1 MVFALKSCRF
11 NNPKIAFDPPRPL
24 APIIAARH
32 KQAMSFESDLLAER
46 HRLTRR
52 LSRWRALA
60 VLGVIAALA
69 AMFSQGNM
77 GGLASNDHVLR
88 LRIEGVITEDRRLL
102 EVIQEAS
109 RDTAARAMLLVI
121 DSPGGSMAGGEA
133 LHGALKRFAE
143 KKPIVALMGGTA
155 ASAGYMIAMPAEHVL
170 AREATVTGSIGV
182 LLQSFDVSELLRGLG
197 VRPDVLATGP
207 FKAQPNPFQPL
218 TDQGRAEMMR
228 VLDDLHGQ
236 FIGIVATGRRMD
248 EARVRLLAD
257 GRVFTGR
264 EALPLGL
271 IDAIGGEP
279 EARAWLA
286 AQKGVAEALPVQD
299 LEPRD
304 RVEKLLNR
312 FVGGLA
318 KTLMTEWFGIDV
330 PRAVWQLS
338 R

>member
-1 MVFALKSCRF
+1 
-11 NNPKIAFDPPRPL
+11 
-24 APIIAARH
+24 
-32 KQAMSFESDLLAER
+32 MSLEADLLAER
-46 HRLTRR
+46 RR
-52 LSRWRALA
+52 LSRRVSLWRTLA
-60 VLGVIAALA
+60 VLGVITALA
-69 AMFSQGNM
+69 VIFGRGDM
-77 GGLASNDHVLR
+77 GGLASGEHVLR

-102 EVIQEAS
+102 EVIEEARTDS
-109 RDTAARAMLLVI
+109 SARAMLLVI

-155 ASAGYMIAMPAEHVL
+155 ASAGYMIAMPAQHVL

-182 LLQSFDVSELLRGLG
+182 LLQSFDISELMARLG
-197 VRPDVLATGP
+197 VRPDILATGP

-228 VLDDLHGQ
+228 VLEDLHGQ
-236 FIGIVATGRRMD
+236 FIAMVVAGRRMD
-248 EARVRLLAD
+248 EARVRPLAD

-264 EALPLGL
+264 QALGLGL
-271 IDAIGGEP
+271 IDAIGGEA

-286 AQKGVAEALPVQD
+286 AQKDVPEALPVRD

-304 RVEKLLNR
+304 RVEKFLNR
-312 FVGGLA
+312 YVGSLV
-318 KTLMTEWFGIDV
+318 KTLMAEWFGVDA

-338 R
+338 H

>member
-1 MVFALKSCRF
+1 MHVGHHLAPFGLKSL
-11 NNPKIAFDPPRPL
+11 RPL
-24 APIIAARH
+24 APRRAARH
-32 KQAMSFESDLLAER
+32 KQLMSLEADLLADR
-46 HRLTRR
+46 RR
-52 LSRWRALA
+52 LSRRITFWRVLA
-60 VLGVIAALA
+60 VIGVIAALGA
-69 AMFSQGNM
+69 LFGRDGL
-77 GGLASNDHVLR
+77 GGIAPNDHVLR

-102 EVIQEAS
+102 EVIEEAS
-109 RDTAARAMLLVI
+109 RDASARAMLLVI
-121 DSPGGSMAGGEA
+121 NSPGGSMAGGEA

-155 ASAGYMIAMPAEHVL
+155 ASAGYMIAMPAQHVV

-182 LLQSFDVSELLRGLG
+182 LLQSFDVSELLARLG
-197 VRPDVLATGP
+197 VRPDILATGP

-228 VLDDLHGQ
+228 VLEDLHSQ
-236 FIGIVATGRRMD
+236 FIGIVAAGRRMD
-248 EARVRLLAD
+248 EARVRPLAD

-264 EALPLGL
+264 QALPLGL
-271 IDAIGGEP
+271 IDAIGGEA

-286 AQKGVAEALPVQD
+286 AQKGVAEDLPVRD

-312 FVGGLA
+312 FVGNLA
-318 KTLMTEWFGIDV
+318 KTLISEWLGVDA
-330 PRAVWQLS
+330 PRAVWQFS

>member
-1 MVFALKSCRF
+1 MRSLS
-11 NNPKIAFDPPRPL
+11 DLPL
-24 APIIAARH
+24 APPRAARH
-32 KQAMSFESDLLAER
+32 KHPMSLEADLIVER
-46 HRLTRR
+46 RR
-52 LSRWRALA
+52 LSRRVTFWRSLA

-69 AMFSQGNM
+69 LVFGRASL

-88 LRIEGVITEDRRLL
+88 LRVEGTILEDRRLL
-102 EVIQEAS
+102 EVIEEAS
-109 RDTAARAMLLVI
+109 RDTSARAMLLVI

-155 ASAGYMIAMPAEHVL
+155 ASAGYMIAMPAQHVL
-170 AREATVTGSIGV
+170 AREATITGSIGV
-182 LLQSFDVSELLRGLG
+182 LLQSFDVSELMARLG
-197 VRPDVLATGP
+197 VRPDILATGP

-228 VLDDLHGQ
+228 VLEDLHGQ
-236 FIGIVATGRRMD
+236 FIAIVATGRRMD
-248 EARVRLLAD
+248 EARVRPLAD

-264 EALPLGL
+264 QALPLGL
-271 IDAIGGEP
+271 IDAIGGEA

-286 AQKGVAEALPVQD
+286 AQKGVAEALPVRD

-304 RVEKLLNR
+304 RVEKFLNR
-312 FVGGLA
+312 FVGGLV
-318 KTLMTEWFGIDV
+318 KTLMTEWFGVDA
-330 PRAVWQLS
+330 PRAVWHLS

>member
-1 MVFALKSCRF
+1 
-11 NNPKIAFDPPRPL
+11 
-24 APIIAARH
+24 
-32 KQAMSFESDLLAER
+32 MSLEADLLAER
-46 HRLTRR
+46 RR
-52 LSRWRALA
+52 LSRRVSLWRTLA

-69 AMFSQGNM
+69 VIFGRGDM
-77 GGLASNDHVLR
+77 GGLASGEHVLR

-102 EVIQEAS
+102 EVIEEARS
-109 RDTAARAMLLVI
+109 DSSARAMLLVI

-155 ASAGYMIAMPAEHVL
+155 ASAGYMIAMPAQHVL

-182 LLQSFDVSELLRGLG
+182 LLQSFDISELMARLG
-197 VRPDVLATGP
+197 VRPDILATGP

-228 VLDDLHGQ
+228 VLEDLHGQ
-236 FIGIVATGRRMD
+236 FIAMVVAGRRMD
-248 EARVRLLAD
+248 EARVRPLAD

-264 EALPLGL
+264 QALGLGL
-271 IDAIGGEP
+271 IDAIGGEA

-286 AQKGVAEALPVQD
+286 AQKDVPEALPVRD

-304 RVEKLLNR
+304 RVEKFLNR
-312 FVGGLA
+312 YVGSLV
-318 KTLMTEWFGIDV
+318 KTLMAEWFGVDA

>member
-1 MVFALKSCRF
+1 
-11 NNPKIAFDPPRPL
+11 
-24 APIIAARH
+24 
-32 KQAMSFESDLLAER
+32 MSLEADLLAER
-46 HRLTRR
+46 RR
-52 LSRWRALA
+52 LSRRVSLWRALA
-60 VLGVIAALA
+60 VLGVMAALA
-69 AMFSQGNM
+69 VIFGRGDM
-77 GGLASNDHVLR
+77 GGLASGEHVLR

-102 EVIQEAS
+102 EVIEEARS
-109 RDTAARAMLLVI
+109 DSSARAMLLVI

-155 ASAGYMIAMPAEHVL
+155 ASAGYMIAMPAQHVL

-182 LLQSFDVSELLRGLG
+182 LLQSFDISELMARLG
-197 VRPDVLATGP
+197 VRPDILATGP

-218 TDQGRAEMMR
+218 SDQGRAEMMR
-228 VLDDLHGQ
+228 VLEDLHGQ
-236 FIGIVATGRRMD
+236 FIAMVVAGRRMD
-248 EARVRLLAD
+248 EARVRQLSD

-264 EALPLGL
+264 QALGLGL
-271 IDAIGGEP
+271 IDAIGGEA

-286 AQKGVAEALPVQD
+286 AQKDVPEALPIRD

-304 RVEKLLNR
+304 RVEKFLNR
-312 FVGGLA
+312 YVGSLV
-318 KTLMTEWFGIDV
+318 KTLMAEWFGVDA

>member
-1 MVFALKSCRF
+1 MLK
-11 NNPKIAFDPPRPL
+11 PL
-24 APIIAARH
+24 APTPAARH
-32 KQAMSFESDLLAER
+32 KQAMSLDADLIAER
-46 HRLTRR
+46 RR
-52 LSRWRALA
+52 LSRRVTFWRSLA

-69 AMFSQGNM
+69 LVFGRAGL

-88 LRIEGVITEDRRLL
+88 LRVEGTILEDRRLL
-102 EVIQEAS
+102 EVIDEAS
-109 RDTAARAMLLVI
+109 RDTSAQAMLLVI

-155 ASAGYMIAMPAEHVL
+155 ASAGYMIAMPAQHVL
-170 AREATVTGSIGV
+170 AREATITGSIGV
-182 LLQSFDVSELLRGLG
+182 LLQSFDVSELMARLG
-197 VRPDVLATGP
+197 VRPDILATGP

-228 VLDDLHGQ
+228 VLEDLHGQ
-236 FIGIVATGRRMD
+236 FIAIVATGRRMD
-248 EARVRLLAD
+248 EARVRPLAD

-264 EALPLGL
+264 QALPLGL
-271 IDAIGGEP
+271 IDAIGGEA

-286 AQKGVAEALPVQD
+286 TQKGVAEALPVRD

-304 RVEKLLNR
+304 RVEKFLNR
-312 FVGGLA
+312 FVGGLV
-318 KTLMTEWFGIDV
+318 KMLMAEWFGVDA

>member
-1 MVFALKSCRF
+1 
-11 NNPKIAFDPPRPL
+11 
-24 APIIAARH
+24 
-32 KQAMSFESDLLAER
+32 MSLEADLLAER
-46 HRLTRR
+46 RR
-52 LSRWRALA
+52 LSRRVSLWRTLA

-69 AMFSQGNM
+69 VIFGRGDM
-77 GGLASNDHVLR
+77 GGLASGEHVLR

-102 EVIQEAS
+102 EAIEEARTDS
-109 RDTAARAMLLVI
+109 SARAMLLVI

-143 KKPIVALMGGTA
+143 QKPIVALMGGTA
-155 ASAGYMIAMPAEHVL
+155 ASAGYMIAMPAQHVL

-182 LLQSFDVSELLRGLG
+182 LLQSFDVSELMARLG
-197 VRPDVLATGP
+197 VRPDILATGP

-228 VLDDLHGQ
+228 VLEDLHAQ
-236 FIGIVATGRRMD
+236 FIAMVVAGRRME
-248 EARVRLLAD
+248 EARVRALAD

-264 EALPLGL
+264 QALGLGL
-271 IDAIGGEP
+271 IDAIGGEA

-286 AQKGVAEALPVQD
+286 AQKDVPAALPVRD

-304 RVEKLLNR
+304 RVEKFLNR
-312 FVGGLA
+312 YVGSLV
-318 KTLMTEWFGIDV
+318 KTLMAEWFGVDA

>member
-1 MVFALKSCRF
+1 
-11 NNPKIAFDPPRPL
+11 
-24 APIIAARH
+24 
-32 KQAMSFESDLLAER
+32 MSLEADLLAER
-46 HRLTRR
+46 RR
-52 LSRWRALA
+52 LSRRVSLWRTLA

-69 AMFSQGNM
+69 VIFGRGDM
-77 GGLASNDHVLR
+77 GGLASGEHVLR

-102 EVIQEAS
+102 EVIEEARS
-109 RDTAARAMLLVI
+109 DSSARAMLLVI

-155 ASAGYMIAMPAEHVL
+155 ASAGYMIAMPAQHVL

-182 LLQSFDVSELLRGLG
+182 LLQSFDISELMARLG
-197 VRPDVLATGP
+197 VRPDILATGP

-228 VLDDLHGQ
+228 VLEDLHGQ
-236 FIGIVATGRRMD
+236 FIAMVVAGRRMD
-248 EARVRLLAD
+248 EARVRPLAD

-264 EALPLGL
+264 QALGLGL
-271 IDAIGGEP
+271 IDAIGGEA

-286 AQKGVAEALPVQD
+286 VQKDVPEALPVRD

-304 RVEKLLNR
+304 RVEKFLNR
-312 FVGGLA
+312 YVGSLV
-318 KTLMTEWFGIDV
+318 KTLMAEWFGVDA

>member
-1 MVFALKSCRF
+1 
-11 NNPKIAFDPPRPL
+11 
-24 APIIAARH
+24 
-32 KQAMSFESDLLAER
+32 MSLEADLLAER
-46 HRLTRR
+46 RR
-52 LSRWRALA
+52 LSRRVSLWRTLA

-69 AMFSQGNM
+69 VIFGRGDM
-77 GGLASNDHVLR
+77 GGLASGEHVLR

-102 EVIQEAS
+102 EVIEEA
-109 RDTAARAMLLVI
+109 RTDTSARAMLLII

-143 KKPIVALMGGTA
+143 QKPIVALMGGTA
-155 ASAGYMIAMPAEHVL
+155 ASAGYMIAMPAQHVL

-182 LLQSFDVSELLRGLG
+182 LLQSFDVSELMARLS
-197 VRPDVLATGP
+197 VRPDILTTGP

-228 VLDDLHGQ
+228 VLEDLHGQ
-236 FIGIVATGRRMD
+236 FIAMVVAGRRMD
-248 EARVRLLAD
+248 EARVRPLAD

-264 EALPLGL
+264 QALGLGL
-271 IDAIGGEP
+271 IDAIGGEA

-286 AQKGVAEALPVQD
+286 AQKDVPVALPVRD

-304 RVEKLLNR
+304 RVEKFLNR
-312 FVGGLA
+312 YVGGLV
-318 KTLMTEWFGIDV
+318 KTLMAEWFGVDA

>member
-1 MVFALKSCRF
+1 MLK
-11 NNPKIAFDPPRPL
+11 PL
-24 APIIAARH
+24 APTPAARH
-32 KQAMSFESDLLAER
+32 KQFMSLDADLIAER
-46 HRLTRR
+46 RR
-52 LSRWRALA
+52 LSRRVTFWRSLA

-69 AMFSQGNM
+69 LVFGRAGL
-77 GGLASNDHVLR
+77 GGLVSNDHVLR
-88 LRIEGVITEDRRLL
+88 LRIEGTILEDRRLL
-102 EVIQEAS
+102 EVIEEAS
-109 RDTAARAMLLVI
+109 RDTSAQAMLLVI

-155 ASAGYMIAMPAEHVL
+155 ASAGYMIAMPAQHVL
-170 AREATVTGSIGV
+170 AREATITGSIGV
-182 LLQSFDVSELLRGLG
+182 LLQSFDVSELMARLG
-197 VRPDVLATGP
+197 VRPDILATGP

-228 VLDDLHGQ
+228 VLEDLHDQ
-236 FIGIVATGRRMD
+236 FIAIVAAGRRMD
-248 EARVRLLAD
+248 EARVRPLAD

-264 EALPLGL
+264 QALPLGL
-271 IDAIGGEP
+271 IDGIGGEA

-286 AQKGVAEALPVQD
+286 AQKGVAEALPVRD

-304 RVEKLLNR
+304 RVEKFLNR
-312 FVGGLA
+312 FVGGLV
-318 KTLMTEWFGIDV
+318 KTLMTEWFVVDA

>member
-1 MVFALKSCRF
+1 
-11 NNPKIAFDPPRPL
+11 
-24 APIIAARH
+24 
-32 KQAMSFESDLLAER
+32 MSLEADLLAER
-46 HRLTRR
+46 RR
-52 LSRWRALA
+52 LSRRVSLWRALA

-69 AMFSQGNM
+69 VIFGRGDM
-77 GGLASNDHVLR
+77 GGLASGEHVLR

-102 EVIQEAS
+102 EVIEEARTDS
-109 RDTAARAMLLVI
+109 SARAMLLVI

-155 ASAGYMIAMPAEHVL
+155 ASAGYMIAMPAQHVL

-182 LLQSFDVSELLRGLG
+182 LLQSFDISELMARLG
-197 VRPDVLATGP
+197 VRPDILATGP

-228 VLDDLHGQ
+228 VLEDLHGQ
-236 FIGIVATGRRMD
+236 FIAMVVAGRRMD
-248 EARVRLLAD
+248 EARVRPLAD

-264 EALPLGL
+264 QALGLGL
-271 IDAIGGEP
+271 IDAIGGEA

-286 AQKGVAEALPVQD
+286 VQKDVPEALPVRD

-304 RVEKLLNR
+304 RVEKFLNR
-312 FVGGLA
+312 YVGSLV
-318 KTLMTEWFGIDV
+318 KTLMAEWFGVDA

>member
-1 MVFALKSCRF
+1 
-11 NNPKIAFDPPRPL
+11 
-24 APIIAARH
+24 
-32 KQAMSFESDLLAER
+32 MSLEADLLADR
-46 HRLTRR
+46 RR
-52 LSRWRALA
+52 LSRRITFWRVLA
-60 VLGVIAALA
+60 VIGVIAALGA
-69 AMFSQGNM
+69 LFGRDGL
-77 GGLASNDHVLR
+77 GGIAPNDHVLR

-102 EVIQEAS
+102 EVIEEAS
-109 RDTAARAMLLVI
+109 RDASARAMLLVI
-121 DSPGGSMAGGEA
+121 NSPGGSMAGGEA

-155 ASAGYMIAMPAEHVL
+155 ASAGYMIAMPAQHVV

-182 LLQSFDVSELLRGLG
+182 LLQSFDVSELLARLG
-197 VRPDVLATGP
+197 VRPDILATGP

-228 VLDDLHGQ
+228 VLEDLHSQ
-236 FIGIVATGRRMD
+236 FIGIVAAGRRMD
-248 EARVRLLAD
+248 EARVRPLAD

-264 EALPLGL
+264 QALPLGL
-271 IDAIGGEP
+271 IDAIGGEA

-286 AQKGVAEALPVQD
+286 AQKGVAEDLPVRD

-312 FVGGLA
+312 FVGNLA
-318 KTLMTEWFGIDV
+318 KTLISEWLGVDA
-330 PRAVWQLS
+330 PRAVWQFS

>member
-1 MVFALKSCRF
+1 
-11 NNPKIAFDPPRPL
+11 
-24 APIIAARH
+24 
-32 KQAMSFESDLLAER
+32 MSLEADLLAER
-46 HRLTRR
+46 RR
-52 LSRWRALA
+52 LSRRVSLWRTLA

-69 AMFSQGNM
+69 VIFGRGDM
-77 GGLASNDHVLR
+77 GGLASGEHVLR

-102 EVIQEAS
+102 EAIEEARTDS
-109 RDTAARAMLLVI
+109 SARAMLLVI

-143 KKPIVALMGGTA
+143 QKPIVALMGGTA
-155 ASAGYMIAMPAEHVL
+155 ASAGYMIAMPAQHVL

-182 LLQSFDVSELLRGLG
+182 LLQSFDVSELMARLG
-197 VRPDVLATGP
+197 VRPDILATGP

-228 VLDDLHGQ
+228 VLEDLHAQ
-236 FIGIVATGRRMD
+236 FIAMVVAGRRME
-248 EARVRLLAD
+248 EARVRALAD

-264 EALPLGL
+264 QALGLGL
-271 IDAIGGEP
+271 IDAIGGEA

-286 AQKGVAEALPVQD
+286 AQKDVPAALPVRD

-304 RVEKLLNR
+304 RVEKFLNR
-312 FVGGLA
+312 FVGGLV
-318 KTLMTEWFGIDV
+318 KTLMTEWFGVDA

>member
-1 MVFALKSCRF
+1 
-11 NNPKIAFDPPRPL
+11 
-24 APIIAARH
+24 
-32 KQAMSFESDLLAER
+32 MSLEADLIVER
-46 HRLTRR
+46 RR
-52 LSRWRALA
+52 LSRRVTFWRSLA

-69 AMFSQGNM
+69 LVFGRASL

-88 LRIEGVITEDRRLL
+88 LRIEGTILEDRRLL
-102 EVIQEAS
+102 EVIDEAS
-109 RDTAARAMLLVI
+109 RDTSAQAMLLVI

-182 LLQSFDVSELLRGLG
+182 LLQSFDVSELMARLG
-197 VRPDVLATGP
+197 VRPDILATGP

-228 VLDDLHGQ
+228 VLEDLHGQ
-236 FIGIVATGRRMD
+236 FIGIVANGRRMD
-248 EARVRLLAD
+248 EALVRPLAD

-264 EALPLGL
+264 QALPLGL
-271 IDAIGGEP
+271 IDAIGGEA

-286 AQKGVAEALPVQD
+286 AQKNVPEALPVRD

-304 RVEKLLNR
+304 RFDKFLNR
-312 FVGGLA
+312 FAGSLV
-318 KTLMTEWFGIDV
+318 KTLLTEWFGVDA
-330 PRAVWQLS
+330 PRAVWQIS

>member
-1 MVFALKSCRF
+1 M
-11 NNPKIAFDPPRPL
+11 PRGFCYLPL
-24 APIIAARH
+24 VVTRCPRH
-32 KQAMSFESDLLAER
+32 KQPMSLEADLLAER
-46 HRLTRR
+46 RR
-52 LSRWRALA
+52 LSRRVTFWRVLA

-69 AMFSQGNM
+69 LMFGKGSL

-88 LRIEGVITEDRRLL
+88 LRIEGTILEDRRLL
-102 EVIQEAS
+102 EVIEEAG
-109 RDTAARAMLLVI
+109 RDASAQAMLLVI
-121 DSPGGSMAGGEA
+121 DSPGGSMSGGEA

-170 AREATVTGSIGV
+170 AREATITGSIGV
-182 LLQSFDVSELLRGLG
+182 LLQSFDVSELMTRLG
-197 VRPDVLATGP
+197 VRPDILATGP

-228 VLDDLHGQ
+228 VLEDLHGQ
-236 FIGIVATGRRMD
+236 FIAIVAAGRRME
-248 EARVRLLAD
+248 EARVRPLAD

-264 EALPLGL
+264 QALPLGL
-271 IDAIGGEP
+271 IDAIGGEA

-286 AQKGVAEALPVQD
+286 AQKGIAEALPVRD

-304 RVEKLLNR
+304 KVEKFLNR
-312 FVGGLA
+312 FVGGLV
-318 KTLMTEWFGIDV
+318 KTLMTEWFGVDA

>member
-1 MVFALKSCRF
+1 
-11 NNPKIAFDPPRPL
+11 
-24 APIIAARH
+24 
-32 KQAMSFESDLLAER
+32 MSLEADLLAER
-46 HRLTRR
+46 RR
-52 LSRWRALA
+52 LSRRVSLWRALA
-60 VLGVIAALA
+60 VLGVMAALA
-69 AMFSQGNM
+69 VIFGRGDM
-77 GGLASNDHVLR
+77 GGLASGEHVLR

-102 EVIQEAS
+102 EVIEEARTDS
-109 RDTAARAMLLVI
+109 SARAMLLVI

-155 ASAGYMIAMPAEHVL
+155 ASAGYMIAMPAQHVL

-182 LLQSFDVSELLRGLG
+182 LLQSFDISELMARLG
-197 VRPDVLATGP
+197 VRPDILATGP

-228 VLDDLHGQ
+228 VLEDLHGQ
-236 FIGIVATGRRMD
+236 FIAMVVAGRRMD
-248 EARVRLLAD
+248 EARVRPLAD

-264 EALPLGL
+264 QALGLGL
-271 IDAIGGEP
+271 IDAIGGEA

-286 AQKGVAEALPVQD
+286 AQKDVPEALPVRD

-304 RVEKLLNR
+304 RVEKFLNR
-312 FVGGLA
+312 YVGSLV
-318 KTLMTEWFGIDV
+318 KTLMAEWFGVDA

>member
-1 MVFALKSCRF
+1 
-11 NNPKIAFDPPRPL
+11 
-24 APIIAARH
+24 
-32 KQAMSFESDLLAER
+32 MSLEADLLAER
-46 HRLTRR
+46 RR
-52 LSRWRALA
+52 LSRRVSLWRTLA

-69 AMFSQGNM
+69 VIFGRGDM
-77 GGLASNDHVLR
+77 GGLASGEHVLR

-102 EVIQEAS
+102 EVIEEARS
-109 RDTAARAMLLVI
+109 DSSARAMLLVI

-155 ASAGYMIAMPAEHVL
+155 ASAGYMIAMPAQHVL

-182 LLQSFDVSELLRGLG
+182 LLQSFDISELMARLG
-197 VRPDVLATGP
+197 VRPDILATGP

-228 VLDDLHGQ
+228 VLEDLHGQ
-236 FIGIVATGRRMD
+236 FIAMVVAGRRMD
-248 EARVRLLAD
+248 EARVRPLAD

-264 EALPLGL
+264 QALGLGL
-271 IDAIGGEP
+271 IDAIGGEA

-286 AQKGVAEALPVQD
+286 VQKDVPEALPVRD

-304 RVEKLLNR
+304 RVEKFLNR
-312 FVGGLA
+312 YVGSLV
-318 KTLMTEWFGIDV
+318 KTLMAEWFGVDA

-338 R
+338 H

>member
-1 MVFALKSCRF
+1 M
-11 NNPKIAFDPPRPL
+11 PRGFLLIPL
-24 APIIAARH
+24 AVTRDARH
-32 KQAMSFESDLLAER
+32 KQVMSLEADLIAER
-46 HRLTRR
+46 RR
-52 LSRWRALA
+52 LSRRVTLWRALA
-60 VLGVIAALA
+60 VIGVIAALA
-69 AMFSQGNM
+69 VMFGKGNL
-77 GGLASNDHVLR
+77 GGVASSDHVLR

-102 EVIQEAS
+102 EVIEEAG
-109 RDTAARAMLLVI
+109 RDTSARAMLLVI
-121 DSPGGSMAGGEA
+121 DSPGGSIAGAEA

-182 LLQSFDVSELLRGLG
+182 LLQSFDVSELMARLG
-197 VRPDVLATGP
+197 VRPNILATGP

-218 TDQGRAEMMR
+218 TDQGRTEMMR
-228 VLDDLHGQ
+228 VLEDLHGQ
-236 FIGIVATGRRMD
+236 FIAIVATGRRMD
-248 EARVRLLAD
+248 AARVRPLAD

-264 EALPLGL
+264 QALSLGL
-271 IDAIGGEP
+271 IDAIGGEA

-286 AQKGVAEALPVQD
+286 AQKGIAETLPVRD

-304 RVEKLLNR
+304 RVEKFLNR
-312 FVGGLA
+312 FVGGLV
-318 KTLMTEWFGIDV
+318 KTLMTEWFGVDA

>member
-1 MVFALKSCRF
+1 
-11 NNPKIAFDPPRPL
+11 
-24 APIIAARH
+24 
-32 KQAMSFESDLLAER
+32 MSLEADLLAER
-46 HRLTRR
+46 RR
-52 LSRWRALA
+52 LSRRVSLWRTLA

-69 AMFSQGNM
+69 VIFGRGDM
-77 GGLASNDHVLR
+77 GGLASGEHVLR

-102 EVIQEAS
+102 EVIEEARTDS
-109 RDTAARAMLLVI
+109 SARAMLLVI

-155 ASAGYMIAMPAEHVL
+155 ASAGYMIAMPAQHVL

-182 LLQSFDVSELLRGLG
+182 LLQSFDISELMARLG
-197 VRPDVLATGP
+197 VRPDILATGP

-228 VLDDLHGQ
+228 VLEDLHGQ
-236 FIGIVATGRRMD
+236 FIAMVVAGRRMD
-248 EARVRLLAD
+248 EARVRPLAD

-264 EALPLGL
+264 QALGLGL
-271 IDAIGGEP
+271 IDAIGGEA

-286 AQKGVAEALPVQD
+286 AQKDVPEALPVRD

-304 RVEKLLNR
+304 RVEKFLNR
-312 FVGGLA
+312 YVGSLV
-318 KTLMTEWFGIDV
+318 KTLMAEWFGVDA

-338 R
+338 H

>member
-1 MVFALKSCRF
+1 
-11 NNPKIAFDPPRPL
+11 
-24 APIIAARH
+24 
-32 KQAMSFESDLLAER
+32 MSLEADLLAER
-46 HRLTRR
+46 RR
-52 LSRWRALA
+52 LSRRVSLWRTLA

-69 AMFSQGNM
+69 VIFGRGDM
-77 GGLASNDHVLR
+77 GGLASGEHVLR

-102 EVIQEAS
+102 EVIEEA
-109 RDTAARAMLLVI
+109 RTDTSARAMLLII

-143 KKPIVALMGGTA
+143 QKPIVALMGGTA
-155 ASAGYMIAMPAEHVL
+155 ASAGYMIAMPAQHVL

-182 LLQSFDVSELLRGLG
+182 LLQSFDVSELMARLG
-197 VRPDVLATGP
+197 VRPDILTTGP

-228 VLDDLHGQ
+228 VLEDLHGQ
-236 FIGIVATGRRMD
+236 FIAMVVAGRRMD
-248 EARVRLLAD
+248 EARVRPLAD

-264 EALPLGL
+264 QALGLGL
-271 IDAIGGEP
+271 IDAIGGEA

-286 AQKGVAEALPVQD
+286 AQKDVPVALPVRD

-304 RVEKLLNR
+304 RVEKFLNR
-312 FVGGLA
+312 YVGGLV
-318 KTLMTEWFGIDV
+318 KTLMAEWFGVDA

>member
-1 MVFALKSCRF
+1 
-11 NNPKIAFDPPRPL
+11 
-24 APIIAARH
+24 
-32 KQAMSFESDLLAER
+32 MSLEADLLAER
-46 HRLTRR
+46 RR
-52 LSRWRALA
+52 LSRRVSLWRALA

-69 AMFSQGNM
+69 VIFGRGDM
-77 GGLASNDHVLR
+77 GGLASGEHVLR

-102 EVIQEAS
+102 EVIEEARTDS
-109 RDTAARAMLLVI
+109 SARAMLVVI

-155 ASAGYMIAMPAEHVL
+155 ASAGYMIAMPAQHVL

-182 LLQSFDVSELLRGLG
+182 LLQSFDISELMARLG
-197 VRPDVLATGP
+197 VRPDILATGP

-228 VLDDLHGQ
+228 VLEDLHGQ
-236 FIGIVATGRRMD
+236 FIAMVVAGRRMD
-248 EARVRLLAD
+248 EARVRPLAD

-264 EALPLGL
+264 QALGLGL
-271 IDAIGGEP
+271 IDAIGGEA

-286 AQKGVAEALPVQD
+286 AQKDVPEALPVRD

-304 RVEKLLNR
+304 RVEKFLNR
-312 FVGGLA
+312 YVGSLV
-318 KTLMTEWFGIDV
+318 KTLMAEWFGVDA

>member
-1 MVFALKSCRF
+1 MLK
-11 NNPKIAFDPPRPL
+11 PL
-24 APIIAARH
+24 APTRAARH
-32 KQAMSFESDLLAER
+32 KQLMSIEADLIAER
-46 HRLTRR
+46 RR
-52 LSRWRALA
+52 LSRRVSLWRTLA

-69 AMFSQGNM
+69 LMFGRGSL

-102 EVIQEAS
+102 EVIEEAS
-109 RDTAARAMLLVI
+109 RDASARAMLLVI

-155 ASAGYMIAMPAEHVL
+155 ASAGYMIAMPAQHVL
-170 AREATVTGSIGV
+170 AREATITGSIGV
-182 LLQSFDVSELLRGLG
+182 LLQSFDVSELMARLG
-197 VRPDVLATGP
+197 VRPDILATGP

-228 VLDDLHGQ
+228 VLEDLHGQ
-236 FIGIVATGRRMD
+236 FIAIVANGRRMD
-248 EARVRLLAD
+248 EARVRPLAD

-264 EALPLGL
+264 QALPLGL
-271 IDAIGGEP
+271 IDAIGGEA

-286 AQKGVAEALPVQD
+286 AQKGVAEALPVRD

-304 RVEKLLNR
+304 KVEKFLNR
-312 FVGGLA
+312 FVGGLV
-318 KTLMTEWFGIDV
+318 KTLMTEWFGVDA

>member
-1 MVFALKSCRF
+1 
-11 NNPKIAFDPPRPL
+11 
-24 APIIAARH
+24 
-32 KQAMSFESDLLAER
+32 MSLEADLLAER
-46 HRLTRR
+46 RR
-52 LSRWRALA
+52 LSRRVSLWRTLA

-69 AMFSQGNM
+69 VIFGRGDM
-77 GGLASNDHVLR
+77 GGLASGEHVLR

-102 EVIQEAS
+102 EVIEEARS
-109 RDTAARAMLLVI
+109 DSSARAMLLVI

-155 ASAGYMIAMPAEHVL
+155 ASAGYMIAMPAQHVL

-182 LLQSFDVSELLRGLG
+182 LLQSFDVSELMARLG
-197 VRPDVLATGP
+197 VRPDILATGP

-228 VLDDLHGQ
+228 VLEDLHGQ
-236 FIGIVATGRRMD
+236 FIAMVVAGRRMD
-248 EARVRLLAD
+248 EARVRPLAD

-264 EALPLGL
+264 QALGLGL
-271 IDAIGGEP
+271 IDAIGGEA

-286 AQKGVAEALPVQD
+286 VQKDVPEALPVRD

-304 RVEKLLNR
+304 RVEKFLNR
-312 FVGGLA
+312 YVGSLV
-318 KTLMTEWFGIDV
+318 KTLMAEWFGVDA

>member
-1 MVFALKSCRF
+1 
-11 NNPKIAFDPPRPL
+11 
-24 APIIAARH
+24 
-32 KQAMSFESDLLAER
+32 MSLEADLLAER
-46 HRLTRR
+46 RR
-52 LSRWRALA
+52 LSRRVSLWRTLA

-69 AMFSQGNM
+69 VIFGRGDM
-77 GGLASNDHVLR
+77 GGLASGEHVLR

-102 EVIQEAS
+102 EVIEEA
-109 RDTAARAMLLVI
+109 RTDTSARAMLLVI

-143 KKPIVALMGGTA
+143 QKPIVALMGGTA
-155 ASAGYMIAMPAEHVL
+155 ASAGYMIAMPAQHVL

-182 LLQSFDVSELLRGLG
+182 LLQSFDVSELMARLG
-197 VRPDVLATGP
+197 VRPDILTTGP

-228 VLDDLHGQ
+228 VLEDLHGQ
-236 FIGIVATGRRMD
+236 FIAMVVAGRRMD
-248 EARVRLLAD
+248 EARVRPLAD

-264 EALPLGL
+264 QALGLGL
-271 IDAIGGEP
+271 IDAIGGEA

-286 AQKGVAEALPVQD
+286 AQKDVPVALPARD

-304 RVEKLLNR
+304 RVEKFLNR
-312 FVGGLA
+312 YVGSLV
-318 KTLMTEWFGIDV
+318 KTLMAEWFGVDA

>member
-1 MVFALKSCRF
+1 
-11 NNPKIAFDPPRPL
+11 
-24 APIIAARH
+24 
-32 KQAMSFESDLLAER
+32 DLLAER
-46 HRLTRR
+46 RR
-52 LSRWRALA
+52 LSRRVSLWRTLA

-69 AMFSQGNM
+69 VIFGRGDM
-77 GGLASNDHVLR
+77 GGLASGEHVLR

-102 EVIQEAS
+102 EVIEEARTDS
-109 RDTAARAMLLVI
+109 SARAMLLVI

-155 ASAGYMIAMPAEHVL
+155 ASAGYMIAMPAQHVL

-182 LLQSFDVSELLRGLG
+182 LLQSFDISELMARLG
-197 VRPDVLATGP
+197 VRPDILATGP

-228 VLDDLHGQ
+228 VLEDLHGQ
-236 FIGIVATGRRMD
+236 FIAMVVAGRRMD
-248 EARVRLLAD
+248 EARVRPLAD

-264 EALPLGL
+264 QALGLGL
-271 IDAIGGEP
+271 IDAIGGEA

-286 AQKGVAEALPVQD
+286 AQKDVPEALPVRD

-304 RVEKLLNR
+304 RVEKFLNR
-312 FVGGLA
+312 YVGSLV
-318 KTLMTEWFGIDV
+318 KTLMAEWFGVDA

>member
-1 MVFALKSCRF
+1 MATPRGFSLK
-11 NNPKIAFDPPRPL
+11 PL
-24 APIIAARH
+24 AVTRAARH
-32 KQAMSFESDLLAER
+32 KQLMSLEADLIAER
-46 HRLTRR
+46 RR
-52 LSRWRALA
+52 LSRRVTFWRALA
-60 VLGVIAALA
+60 VIGVIASLGAL
-69 AMFSQGNM
+69 FGK
-77 GGLASNDHVLR
+77 GGLGGIASNDHVLR

-102 EVIQEAS
+102 EVIEEAS
-109 RDTAARAMLLVI
+109 RDASARAMLLVI
-121 DSPGGSMAGGEA
+121 DSPGGSMSGGEA

-182 LLQSFDVSELLRGLG
+182 LLQSFDVSELMARLG
-197 VRPDVLATGP
+197 VRPDILATGP

-228 VLDDLHGQ
+228 VLEDLHGQ
-236 FIGIVATGRRMD
+236 FIGIVARGRRMD
-248 EARVRLLAD
+248 EARVRPLAD

-264 EALPLGL
+264 QALPLGL
-271 IDAIGGEP
+271 IDAIGGEA

-286 AQKGVAEALPVQD
+286 AQKGVAEALPVRD

-304 RVEKLLNR
+304 RVEKFLNR
-312 FVGGLA
+312 FVGGLV
-318 KTLMTEWFGIDV
+318 KTLMTEWFGVDA
-330 PRAVWQLS
+330 PRAVWQPL

>member
-1 MVFALKSCRF
+1 
-11 NNPKIAFDPPRPL
+11 
-24 APIIAARH
+24 
-32 KQAMSFESDLLAER
+32 MSLEADLLAER
-46 HRLTRR
+46 RR
-52 LSRWRALA
+52 LSRRVSLWRTLA

-69 AMFSQGNM
+69 VIFGRGDM
-77 GGLASNDHVLR
+77 GGLASGEHVLR

-102 EVIQEAS
+102 EVIEEARTDS
-109 RDTAARAMLLVI
+109 SARAMLLVI

-155 ASAGYMIAMPAEHVL
+155 ASAGYMIAMPAQHVL

-182 LLQSFDVSELLRGLG
+182 LLQSFDISELMARLG
-197 VRPDVLATGP
+197 VRPDILATGP

-228 VLDDLHGQ
+228 VLEDLHAQ
-236 FIGIVATGRRMD
+236 FIAMVVAGRRMD
-248 EARVRLLAD
+248 EARVRPLAD

-264 EALPLGL
+264 QALGLGL
-271 IDAIGGEP
+271 IDAIGGEA

-286 AQKGVAEALPVQD
+286 AQRDVPEALPVRD

-304 RVEKLLNR
+304 RVEKFLNR
-312 FVGGLA
+312 YVGSLV
-318 KTLMTEWFGIDV
+318 KTLMAEWFGVDA

-338 R
+338 H